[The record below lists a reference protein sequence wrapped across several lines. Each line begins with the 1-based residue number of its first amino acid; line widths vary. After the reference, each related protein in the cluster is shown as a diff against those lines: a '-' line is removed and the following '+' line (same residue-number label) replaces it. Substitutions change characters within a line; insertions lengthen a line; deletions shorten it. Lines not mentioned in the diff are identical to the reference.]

1 VFAATQLAR
10 FNRRWIT
17 ALAIGVVGFE
27 IVTVLVLRAH
37 YTMDVFTGIV
47 TALWVATLC
56 ERVALAIDNFV
67 LEKE

>member
-1 VFAATQLAR
+1 
-10 FNRRWIT
+10 
-17 ALAIGVVGFE
+17 
-27 IVTVLVLRAH
+27 
-37 YTMDVFTGIV
+37 MDVFTGIV